1 MTGQPRR
8 GDVPLIS
15 IALCTAGRR
24 PELLRRSLA
33 SLVAQDDA
41 RVEMLVVEN
50 AVVPTLGPSALPP
63 GVRYVHER
71 RTGLDAA
78 RNRAVAEAAGELI
91 AFIDDDCEA
100 DPAWVSAL
108 REAFSDGADCVT
120 GRVVAASTSLP
131 TERWFEARFSFDR
144 GTASRTFRSA
154 DVGAGVP
161 FCPWEVGTGCNMAF
175 RRGVVESVGGFDER
189 LDMGTPIGGAGDLD
203 MFARLLVAG
212 RSVRYEPD
220 ALVRHHHRTTAGA
233 LRRQFLGYG
242 ATFSALGTLAVRR
255 WPQWRRAVL
264 RGVAARARE
273 CVWRIVR
280 REMRRGGGPVSLA
293 LCELAGLVWGPIGL
307 FVSTV
312 SRRGTP

>member
-1 MTGQPRR
+1 M
-8 GDVPLIS
+8 S

-33 SLVAQDDA
+33 SLIAQDDPSFE
-41 RVEMLVVEN
+41 VLVVEN
-50 AVVPTLGPSALPP
+50 AAVPTLDPATLPS
-63 GVRYVHER
+63 GVRYVHEPR
-71 RTGLDAA
+71 IGLDVA
-78 RNRAVAEAAGELI
+78 RNRAIAEAAGDLI
-91 AFIDDDCEA
+91 AFTDDDCEA
-100 DPAWVSAL
+100 DPAWASAV
-108 REAFSDGADCVT
+108 RDAFSDGADCVT

-144 GTASRTFRSA
+144 GTAARTFRA
-154 DVGAGVP
+154 VDVGAGVP

-203 MFARLLVAG
+203 LFARLLVAG

-220 ALVRHHHRTTAGA
+220 ALVWHHHRTTAGA

-242 ATFSALGTLAVRR
+242 ATFSALGMLAVRR

-264 RGVAARARE
+264 RGVGARARE
-273 CVWRIVR
+273 CVRRIVR
-280 REMRRGGGPVSLA
+280 SEMRRGSGPVSLA
-293 LCELAGLVWGPIGL
+293 LCEFAGLVWGPIGL

-312 SRRGTP
+312 SRRGTS